1 LKVHLRLHT
10 NERPYKCEHC
20 EKSFRQWGDL
30 RYHETS
36 IHSDE
41 KNHVCEFCAKSFS
54 RKYSLVI
61 HRRIHTGERNC
72 ESINLIIFFKIYI
85 FDFADKC
92 TDCDKSFRASSYLVN
107 HQRIHT
113 GEKPHEC
120 KVCQKRFRVQGDL
133 KRHTKIHDRVKD
145 GSDGKIKKKEKDQIV
160 NLNKF

>member
-1 LKVHLRLHT
+1 VKNRLGNGGICDIMKRAFTRMRKIMFVNFVQKVSHA
-10 NERPYKCEHC
+10 
-20 EKSFRQWGDL
+20 
-30 RYHETS
+30 S
-36 IHSDE
+36 I
-41 KNHVCEFCAKSFS
+41 
-54 RKYSLVI
+54 RSLFI
-61 HRRIHTGERNC
+61 A
-72 ESINLIIFFKIYI
+72 ESIQGKEIVSQLIQLIFFKIYI